1 MKPEGV
7 GFTADYP
14 GDLLNALAIG
24 LAADTSESAKKSLDV
39 VRARSPELLRMS
51 EQTGDDMPTSSVGFT
66 EVLLM
71 SLRSDIELPWPHFEQ
86 RAREEGRCG
95 VHKVRRVRCRTRKRS
110 LSSPKQGPVTICGRR
125 DGLDAL
131 LAHPCRTRRD
141 RNEPQ
146 QRGQVEA
153 EVLALRRQVQVL
165 ERQIKRVRWEP
176 GDRMIP
182 AALRERLPRSAWA
195 TLLVQ
200 PETVLGWHRELVRA
214 VGSLPRSP
222 ADRSATSG

>member
-1 MKPEGV
+1 MNRCMKPEGV

-110 LSSPKQGPVTICGRR
+110 LSSPKQGPVAGLAPR
-125 DGLDAL
+125 DSEERAVVAAIFAILGIIYLVVARETVGFTLGEALLDARY
-131 LAHPCRTRRD
+131 HPRR
-141 RNEPQ
+141 RP
-146 QRGQVEA
+146 R
-153 EVLALRRQVQVL
+153 LHR
-165 ERQIKRVRWEP
+165 
-176 GDRMIP
+176 
-182 AALRERLPRSAWA
+182 AA
-195 TLLVQ
+195 
-200 PETVLGWHRELVRA
+200 
-214 VGSLPRSP
+214 
-222 ADRSATSG
+222 